1 MSQQAQA
8 LWASAQEKIKER
20 IGSGSYDTW
29 LKPVKAAAL
38 GDTSIT
44 LKVPNPFFIQW
55 LEQHYLPFIKEA
67 LKETAQKE
75 LSVIFLSSNDP
86 TRPAHP
92 EKQLPPPLPV
102 AIDND
107 SQLRERYTFDK
118 FVIGKSNEFAHAAA
132 RAVAEA
138 PGKVYNPYFIYGGV
152 GLGKTHLTHAIGNY
166 VRSKKPKA
174 KIFYTPAENFMNEMV
189 AAIQNRKIL
198 DFKNH
203 YRNLDVLLIDDIQFL
218 SEKVGMQEEIFHTF
232 NSLYDS
238 RKQIVLTSDR
248 PPKDISHLE
257 ERLVSRFQS
266 GLVADIQSPDLETR
280 IAILKKKA
288 ELDNLK
294 VPDEVIFFMAEAVK
308 SNIRELEGSLVRV
321 TAFASVA
328 DRELNLE
335 LAQEA
340 LKHIISQKPK
350 SISIDS
356 IQRTVSNHFSI
367 SEEALRS
374 SKRTKE
380 LVLPRHIAMYL
391 ARTLTASS
399 LNDIGRRFG
408 GKDHSTVHHA
418 IDKMNKD
425 LLKDQDTAR
434 QVELI
439 TRSIKGE

>member
-8 LWASAQEKIKER
+8 LWAQAQEIIKER

-29 LKPVKAAAL
+29 LRPVKAASL
-38 GDTSIT
+38 GEASIT

-67 LKETAQKE
+67 LKETAQRE
-75 LSVIFLSSNDP
+75 LSVIFLAPSEQP
-86 TRPAHP
+86 KPVPA
-92 EKQLPPPLPV
+92 EKQLAPSLPV

-152 GLGKTHLTHAIGNY
+152 GLGKTHLTHAIGNF
-166 VRSKKPKA
+166 VRAKRPKA

-288 ELDNLK
+288 ELDDLK

-328 DRELNLE
+328 DRELTLE

-356 IQRTVSNHFSI
+356 IQRAVANHFSI
-367 SEEALRS
+367 SDEALRS

-391 ARTLTASS
+391 SRTLTPSS
-399 LNDIGRRFG
+399 LNDIGKRFG

-425 LLKDQDTAR
+425 ISKDQETAR

-439 TRSIKGE
+439 TRTIKGE

>member
-8 LWASAQEKIKER
+8 LWAQAQEKIKER

-29 LKPVKAAAL
+29 LRPVKAASM

-44 LKVPNPFFIQW
+44 LRVPNQFFIQW

-67 LKETAQKE
+67 LKETALKE
-75 LSVIFLSSNDP
+75 LDVIFSAPTEQPKPALS
-86 TRPAHP
+86 
-92 EKQLPPPLPV
+92 EKQLPPPLPI
-102 AIDND
+102 AIDGD

-138 PGKVYNPYFIYGGV
+138 PGKVYNPFFIYGGV

-166 VRSKKPKA
+166 VRAKKPKA

-218 SEKVGMQEEIFHTF
+218 SEKTGMQEEIFHTF
-232 NSLYDS
+232 NTLYDS

-248 PPKDISHLE
+248 PPKDISQLE

-288 ELDNLK
+288 EIDNLK

-328 DRELNLE
+328 DRELTLE

-340 LKHIISQKPK
+340 LKHIISQKTK

-356 IQRTVSNHFSI
+356 ILRTVANHFSV
-367 SEEALRS
+367 SDEALRS

-391 ARTLTASS
+391 SRTLTASS
-399 LNDIGRRFG
+399 LNDIGKRFG

-425 LLKDQDTAR
+425 ILKDQDTAR

-439 TRSIKGE
+439 TKTIKGE

>member
-29 LKPVKAAAL
+29 LKPVTAATI
-38 GDTSIT
+38 GDTCIT
-44 LKVPNPFFIQW
+44 LKVPTPFFIQW
-55 LEQHYLPFIKEA
+55 LEQHYLPIIKEA
-67 LKETAQKE
+67 LKEAAQKE
-75 LSVIFLSSNDP
+75 LSVIFLSTNEQAKSSP
-86 TRPAHP
+86 T
-92 EKQLPPPLPV
+92 EKPITTPLTI
-102 AIDND
+102 AIDSD

-132 RAVAEA
+132 RAVADA

-166 VRSKKPKA
+166 VRAKKPKA

-218 SEKVGMQEEIFHTF
+218 SEKIGMQEEIFHTF

-238 RKQIVLTSDR
+238 RKQIVLTCDR

-288 ELDNLK
+288 ELDNLR

-321 TAFASVA
+321 TAFASVS
-328 DRELNLE
+328 DRELTLE

-340 LKHIISQKPK
+340 LKNIISQKTK

-356 IQRTVSNHFSI
+356 IQRVVANHFSI
-367 SEEALRS
+367 SDEALRS

-391 ARTLTASS
+391 SRTLTASS
-399 LNDIGRRFG
+399 LNDIGKRFG

-418 IDKMNKD
+418 IDKMIKD
-425 LLKDQDTAR
+425 ISKDQETAR
-434 QVELI
+434 QVESI
-439 TRSIKGE
+439 TRTIRGE

>member
-8 LWASAQEKIKER
+8 LWALAQEKIKER

-29 LKPVKAAAL
+29 LRPVKAASM
-38 GDTSIT
+38 GDASIT

-67 LKETAQKE
+67 LKETAKRE
-75 LSVIFLSSNDP
+75 LAVIFLAPSEQVKSPP
-86 TRPAHP
+86 T
-92 EKQLPPPLPV
+92 EKQLPPPLPI

-138 PGKVYNPYFIYGGV
+138 PGKVYNPFFIYGGV
-152 GLGKTHLTHAIGNY
+152 GLGKTHLTHAIGNF
-166 VRSKKPKA
+166 VRAKKPKA

-288 ELDNLK
+288 EIDNLK

-328 DRELNLE
+328 DRELTLE

-356 IQRTVSNHFSI
+356 IQRAVANHFSV
-367 SEEALRS
+367 SDESLRS

-391 ARTLTASS
+391 SRTLTPSS
-399 LNDIGRRFG
+399 LNDIGKRFG

-418 IDKMNKD
+418 IDKMIKD
-425 LLKDQDTAR
+425 ISKDQETAR

-439 TRSIKGE
+439 TKTIKGE

>member
-8 LWASAQEKIKER
+8 LWAQAQEIIKER

-29 LKPVKAAAL
+29 LRPVKAASL
-38 GDTSIT
+38 GDKSIT

-67 LKETAQKE
+67 LKETAQRE
-75 LSVIFLSSNDP
+75 LAVIFSAPNEQIKPSQS
-86 TRPAHP
+86 

-132 RAVAEA
+132 QAVAEA
-138 PGKVYNPYFIYGGV
+138 PGRVYNPFFIYGGV
-152 GLGKTHLTHAIGNY
+152 GLGKTHLTHAIGNF
-166 VRSKKPKA
+166 VRAKKPKA

-288 ELDNLK
+288 EIDNLK
-294 VPDEVIFFMAEAVK
+294 VPDEVIFFMAEVVK

-328 DRELNLE
+328 DRELTLD

-340 LKHIISQKPK
+340 LKHIISQKSK

-356 IQRTVSNHFSI
+356 IQRTVANHFSI
-367 SEEALRS
+367 SDEALRS

-391 ARTLTASS
+391 SRTLTSSS
-399 LNDIGRRFG
+399 LNDIGKRFG

-425 LLKDQDTAR
+425 ILKDQDTAR

-439 TRSIKGE
+439 TRTIKGE

>member
-8 LWASAQEKIKER
+8 LWAQAQEKIKER

-29 LKPVKAAAL
+29 LRPVKAASM

-44 LKVPNPFFIQW
+44 LRVPNQFFIQW

-67 LKETAQKE
+67 IKETALRE
-75 LSVIFLSSNDP
+75 LDVIFSAPTEQPKPSLS
-86 TRPAHP
+86 
-92 EKQLPPPLPV
+92 EKQLPPPLPI
-102 AIDND
+102 AIDSD

-138 PGKVYNPYFIYGGV
+138 PGKVYNPFFIYGGV

-166 VRSKKPKA
+166 VRAKKPKA

-218 SEKVGMQEEIFHTF
+218 SEKTGMQEEIFHTF
-232 NSLYDS
+232 NTLYDS

-248 PPKDISHLE
+248 PPKDISQLE

-288 ELDNLK
+288 EIDNLK

-328 DRELNLE
+328 DRELTLE

-340 LKHIISQKPK
+340 LKHIISQKSK

-356 IQRTVSNHFSI
+356 IQRTVANHFSI
-367 SEEALRS
+367 SDEALRS

-391 ARTLTASS
+391 SRTLTTSS
-399 LNDIGRRFG
+399 LNDIGKRFG

-425 LLKDQDTAR
+425 ILKDQDTAR

-439 TRSIKGE
+439 TKTIKGE

>member
-8 LWASAQEKIKER
+8 LWAQAQEIIKER

-29 LKPVKAAAL
+29 LRPVKAASL
-38 GDTSIT
+38 GEASIT

-67 LKETAQKE
+67 LKETAQRE
-75 LSVIFLSSNDP
+75 LSVIFLAPSEQPRSV
-86 TRPAHP
+86 PA
-92 EKQLPPPLPV
+92 EKQLAPSLPV

-152 GLGKTHLTHAIGNY
+152 GLGKTHLTHAIGNF
-166 VRSKKPKA
+166 VRTKRPKA

-288 ELDNLK
+288 ELDELK

-328 DRELNLE
+328 DRELTLE

-340 LKHIISQKPK
+340 LKHIISQKVK

-356 IQRTVSNHFSI
+356 IQRAVANHFSI
-367 SEEALRS
+367 SDESLRS

-380 LVLPRHIAMYL
+380 LVMPRHIAMYL
-391 ARTLTASS
+391 SRTLTTSS
-399 LNDIGRRFG
+399 LNDIGKRFG

-418 IDKMNKD
+418 IDKMIKD
-425 LLKDQDTAR
+425 ISKDQETAR

-439 TRSIKGE
+439 THAIKGE

>member
-1 MSQQAQA
+1 
-8 LWASAQEKIKER
+8 LTVIFSAPNEQ
-20 IGSGSYDTW
+20 
-29 LKPVKAAAL
+29 LKP
-38 GDTSIT
+38 S
-44 LKVPNPFFIQW
+44 
-55 LEQHYLPFIKEA
+55 
-67 LKETAQKE
+67 
-75 LSVIFLSSNDP
+75 
-86 TRPAHP
+86 PA

-138 PGKVYNPYFIYGGV
+138 PGKVYNPFFIYGGA
-152 GLGKTHLTHAIGNY
+152 GLGKTHLTHAIGNF
-166 VRSKKPKA
+166 VRAKKPKA

-218 SEKVGMQEEIFHTF
+218 SGKTGMQEEIFHTF
-232 NSLYDS
+232 NTLYDS
-238 RKQIVLTSDR
+238 RKQIVLTCDR
-248 PPKDISHLE
+248 PPKEISHLE

-266 GLVADIQSPDLETR
+266 GLVADIQAPDLETR

-288 ELDNLK
+288 EIDNLK

-328 DRELNLE
+328 DRELTLE

-340 LKHIISQKPK
+340 LKHIISQKSK

-356 IQRTVSNHFSI
+356 IQRAVANHFSI
-367 SEEALRS
+367 SDEALRS

-391 ARTLTASS
+391 SRTLTPSS
-399 LNDIGRRFG
+399 LNDIGKRFG

-425 LLKDQDTAR
+425 ISKDQETAR

-439 TRSIKGE
+439 TRTIKGE

>member
-8 LWASAQEKIKER
+8 LWAQAQEKIKER

-29 LKPVKAAAL
+29 LRPVKAASMS
-38 GDTSIT
+38 DTSIT
-44 LKVPNPFFIQW
+44 LRVPNQFFIQW

-67 LKETAQKE
+67 IKETALRE
-75 LSVIFLSSNDP
+75 LDVIFSAP
-86 TRPAHP
+86 TEQPKPSLA
-92 EKQLPPPLPV
+92 EKQLPPPLPI
-102 AIDND
+102 AIDSD

-138 PGKVYNPYFIYGGV
+138 PGKVYNPFFIYGGV
-152 GLGKTHLTHAIGNY
+152 GLGKTHLTHAIGNF
-166 VRSKKPKA
+166 VRTKKPKA

-218 SEKVGMQEEIFHTF
+218 SEKTGMQEEIFHTF
-232 NSLYDS
+232 NTLYDS

-248 PPKDISHLE
+248 PPKDISQLE

-288 ELDNLK
+288 EIDNLT

-328 DRELNLE
+328 DRELTLE

-340 LKHIISQKPK
+340 LKHIITQKTK
-350 SISIDS
+350 SISIDT
-356 IQRTVSNHFSI
+356 ILRAVANHFSV
-367 SEEALRS
+367 SDEALRS
-374 SKRTKE
+374 SRRTKE

-391 ARTLTASS
+391 SRTLTPSS
-399 LNDIGRRFG
+399 LNDIGKRFG

-425 LLKDQDTAR
+425 ILKDQDTAR

-439 TRSIKGE
+439 TRLIKGE

>member
-8 LWASAQEKIKER
+8 LWAQAQEIIKER

-29 LKPVKAAAL
+29 LRPVKAASL
-38 GDTSIT
+38 GDKSIT

-67 LKETAQKE
+67 LKETAQRE
-75 LSVIFLSSNDP
+75 LAVIFSAPNEQIKPSQS
-86 TRPAHP
+86 

-132 RAVAEA
+132 QAVAEA
-138 PGKVYNPYFIYGGV
+138 PGRVYNPFFIYGGV
-152 GLGKTHLTHAIGNY
+152 GLGKTHLTHAIGNF
-166 VRSKKPKA
+166 VRAKKPKA

-288 ELDNLK
+288 EIDNLK
-294 VPDEVIFFMAEAVK
+294 VPDEVIFFMAEVVK

-328 DRELNLE
+328 DRELTLD

-340 LKHIISQKPK
+340 LKHIISQKSK

-356 IQRTVSNHFSI
+356 IQRTVANHFSI
-367 SEEALRS
+367 SDEALRS

-391 ARTLTASS
+391 SRTLTSSS
-399 LNDIGRRFG
+399 LNDIGKRFG

-425 LLKDQDTAR
+425 ILKDQDTAR

-439 TRSIKGE
+439 TKTIKGE

>member
-8 LWASAQEKIKER
+8 LWARAQEIIKER

-29 LKPVKAAAL
+29 LRPVKAASL

-67 LKETAQKE
+67 LKETAQRE
-75 LSVIFLSSNDP
+75 LSVIFSSPNEHIKP
-86 TRPAHP
+86 SQA
-92 EKQLPPPLPV
+92 EKQLPPPLPI

-132 RAVAEA
+132 QAVAEA
-138 PGKVYNPYFIYGGV
+138 PGRVYNPFFIYGGV
-152 GLGKTHLTHAIGNY
+152 GLGKTHLTHAIGNF
-166 VRSKKPKA
+166 VRAKKPKA

-288 ELDNLK
+288 EIDNLK

-328 DRELNLE
+328 DRELTLE

-340 LKHIISQKPK
+340 LKHIISQKVK

-356 IQRTVSNHFSI
+356 IQRTVANHFSI
-367 SEEALRS
+367 SDEALRS

-391 ARTLTASS
+391 SRTLTSSS
-399 LNDIGRRFG
+399 LNDIGKRFG

-425 LLKDQDTAR
+425 ILKDQETAR
-434 QVELI
+434 LVELI
-439 TRSIKGE
+439 TRTIKGA